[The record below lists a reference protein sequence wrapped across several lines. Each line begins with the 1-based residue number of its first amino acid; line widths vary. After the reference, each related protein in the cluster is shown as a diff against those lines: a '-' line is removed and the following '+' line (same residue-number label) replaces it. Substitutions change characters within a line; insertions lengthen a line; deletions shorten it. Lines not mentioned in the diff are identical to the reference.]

1 MNWKGDKKGEIEM
14 TSEREF
20 MIAEHRHSERRERQR
35 LVGLWWAVVLIWAGL
50 IFGADSMGLLPQIG
64 DADSWSWVFLGA
76 GVFGILGALYRVT
89 SADVPNP
96 TTWDWVWGSF
106 CLIIGL
112 GGFTTMNIAWPLV
125 LILVGVVILV
135 IGLFRRY

>member
-1 MNWKGDKKGEIEM
+1 M

-89 SADVPNP
+89 SPDVPNP

-112 GGFTTMNIAWPLV
+112 GDFTTMNIAWPLV
-125 LILVGVVILV
+125 LILVGGIILV